1 MILPSSLQKQKNLL
15 PLKGMGKKVVLFG
28 AGRSSIYLIEYL
40 QAYLRKNEG
49 TLHIYDRDRSNILE
63 CIKDCPI
70 SHAHSIDINH
80 SEERKEAI
88 KDADVVISMLPADL
102 HLLIAK
108 DCLTLEKHFATASY
122 VSDEMKALEDQ
133 VKAKGLIFL
142 NELGVDPGID
152 HLSAMEIIHELKEKG
167 AEITDFESFTGGLVA
182 PECEDNP
189 WKYKFTWNPRNVVLA
204 SQGGAVKFIH
214 NGKYKYIPY
223 QKVFRRTEVVEI
235 PGYGKY
241 EGYANRD
248 SLKYRETYGLEN
260 VKTMYRGTFRRPGF
274 CKAWNCFVQLGATDD
289 SYTLEDSE
297 NMTYRDFINTFLAYH
312 PTDSVELKLRMYLG
326 IQQDDTEL
334 WEKLEW
340 LGIFEETKIG
350 SNLSAGKVTNATP
363 AQILEHILKQK
374 WELKP
379 EDKDMIVMWHKF
391 TYLFHG
397 EEKTL
402 STYLVVKGENED
414 HTAMAK
420 TVGLPLGMGVRLI
433 LEDKIPQRGVLLPIY
448 KEVYKPILQELKEWG
463 VEFD

>member
-1 MILPSSLQKQKNLL
+1 MNKRVI
-15 PLKGMGKKVVLFG
+15 LFG

-40 QAYLRKNEG
+40 QRYLQEQG
-49 TLHIYDRDRSNILE
+49 GELHIYDRDKANVLE
-63 CIKDCPI
+63 RIKDCPI
-70 SHAHSIDINH
+70 SHAHTINITDADL
-80 SEERKEAI
+80 RKAAI
-88 KDADVVISMLPADL
+88 SKADVVISMLPAAL
-102 HLLIAK
+102 HMLVAE
-108 DCLTLEKHFATASY
+108 DCLELEKHFATASY
-122 VSDEMKALEDQ
+122 VSDEMKALDAK
-133 VKAKGLIFL
+133 VKEKGLVFL

-152 HLSAMEIIHELKEKG
+152 HLSAMEIIHKLKEKG

-182 PECEDNP
+182 PEYEDNL

-204 SQGGAVKFIH
+204 SQGGAVKFLH

-334 WEKLEW
+334 WEKLVW
-340 LGIFEETKIG
+340 LGIFEKTKIG
-350 SNLSAGKVTNATP
+350 LANATP
-363 AQILEHILKQK
+363 AQILEHILQQK
-374 WELKP
+374 WNLKP
-379 EDKDMIVMWHKF
+379 DDKDMIIMWHKF
-391 TYLFHG
+391 TYLLNG
-397 EEKTL
+397 EENIH
-402 STYLVVKGENED
+402 STYLTVKGEDVD

-420 TVGLPLGMGVRLI
+420 TVGLPLAMGIRLI
-433 LEDKIPQRGVLLPIY
+433 LENKIPQKGVLLPIY
-448 KEVYKPILQELKEWG
+448 KEIYKPILEELKEWG

>member
-1 MILPSSLQKQKNLL
+1 
-15 PLKGMGKKVVLFG
+15 MGKKVVLFG

-40 QAYLRKNEG
+40 QKYLEEKGGE
-49 TLHIYDRDRSNILE
+49 LHIYDRDKKTILE
-63 CIKDCPI
+63 RTQGSAV
-70 SHAHSIDINH
+70 SHAHSINITDVDL
-80 SEERKEAI
+80 RKAAVST
-88 KDADVVISMLPADL
+88 ADVVVSMLPASL
-102 HLLIAK
+102 HMLVAQ
-108 DCLTLEKHFATASY
+108 DCLDLEKNFATASY
-122 VSDEMKALEDQ
+122 ISEEMKELDEA
-133 VKAKGLIFL
+133 VKNKGLVFL

-152 HLSAMEIIHELKEKG
+152 HLSAMEIIHSLKEQG
-167 AEITDFESFTGGLVA
+167 AEITEFESFTGGLVA
-182 PECEDNP
+182 PENEDNP

-223 QKVFRRTEVVEI
+223 QKVFRRTEIVEI
-235 PGYGKY
+235 PEYGKY

-248 SLKYRETYGLEN
+248 SLTYRETYGLEG

-289 SYTLEDSE
+289 SYTLVNSE
-297 NMTYRDFINTFLAYH
+297 NMTNRDFINTFLGYH

-334 WEKLEW
+334 WEKLDW
-340 LGIFEETKIG
+340 LGIFENTKIG
-350 SNLSAGKVTNATP
+350 LANATP

-379 EDKDMIVMWHKF
+379 EDKDMILMWHKF
-391 TYLFHG
+391 TYLLKG
-397 EEKTL
+397 EKKVH
-402 STYLVVKGENED
+402 STYLIVKGENDD

-420 TVGLPLGMGVRLI
+420 TVGLPLAMGVRLI
-433 LEDKIPQRGVLLPIY
+433 LENKIPQKGVILPIY
-448 KEVYKPILQELKEWG
+448 KEVYTPILEELKEWG